1 MSLKNRKIL
10 PTVIKISAY
19 LCIHTHT
26 YIHTYTHTH
35 TRLLGLLCLR
45 INSYIL
51 FIISSSTFSFL
62 NVTSF
67 VALPRNHCNQAFI
80 SAEER
85 NYVDRLLVTSSSE
98 TDDAIQ
104 INPLVANV
112 KIFFRL
118 SFFFVNEGIPRFSF
132 WLLIPKQ

>member
-1 MSLKNRKIL
+1 MR
-10 PTVIKISAY
+10 V
-19 LCIHTHT
+19 
-26 YIHTYTHTH
+26 
-35 TRLLGLLCLR
+35 
-45 INSYIL
+45 NSYIL

-62 NVTSF
+62 NVSSF

-112 KIFFRL
+112 KI
-118 SFFFVNEGIPRFSF
+118 SKTIEVFS
-132 WLLIPKQ
+132 LLKEMETAGDKVYIGRREKLC

>member
-1 MSLKNRKIL
+1 MR
-10 PTVIKISAY
+10 V
-19 LCIHTHT
+19 
-26 YIHTYTHTH
+26 
-35 TRLLGLLCLR
+35 
-45 INSYIL
+45 NSYIL

-85 NYVDRLLVTSSSE
+85 NHVDRLVVT
-98 TDDAIQ
+98 DNAIQ

-112 KIFFRL
+112 KI
-118 SFFFVNEGIPRFSF
+118 SKTIEVFS
-132 WLLIPKQ
+132 LLKEMETAGDKVYIGRREKLC